1 MSENEEIF
9 ETPEKVEKEIVEKD
23 EAEVA
28 DKEEVAPVVKKKT
41 RKKREYTDEQRTKM
55 LENLRKGHEASLKKR
70 KAKKALKKEV
80 IKNSKNVANAYIDRK
95 LESDNKLLSKIE
107 HLQSII
113 ENMNK
118 PKAAPKPA
126 PVPKVET
133 PKPAPKPAPKPVE
146 KPTPKPMP
154 VAAPIPIPQP
164 VGVNIST
171 YRRKNKWGI

>member
-1 MSENEEIF
+1 M
-9 ETPEKVEKEIVEKD
+9 
-23 EAEVA
+23 
-28 DKEEVAPVVKKKT
+28 
-41 RKKREYTDEQRTKM
+41 
-55 LENLRKGHEASLKKR
+55 
-70 KAKKALKKEV
+70 AKKSLKKEV

-118 PKAAPKPA
+118 PKAVPKPA
-126 PVPKVET
+126 PVAKVEAA
-133 PKPAPKPAPKPVE
+133 PVPKPAPKPVE

-171 YRRKNKWGI
+171 YQRKSKWF

>member
-9 ETPEKVEKEIVEKD
+9 ETPKKEIVEKD

-28 DKEEVAPVVKKKT
+28 DTEEVAPVVKKKP
-41 RKKREYTDEQRTKM
+41 RKKREYTDEQRAKM
-55 LENLRKGHEASLKKR
+55 LENLRKGRETSLKKR

-113 ENMNK
+113 ENREPVIPGEEVRKTVELFTAIYRSQRDKK
-118 PKAAPKPA
+118 PINFPLSP
-126 PVPKVET
+126 E
-133 PKPAPKPAPKPVE
+133 
-146 KPTPKPMP
+146 
-154 VAAPIPIPQP
+154 
-164 VGVNIST
+164 SD
-171 YRRKNKWGI
+171 RKDFDGRLV

>member
-9 ETPEKVEKEIVEKD
+9 ETPEKVKKEIVEKD

-28 DKEEVAPVVKKKT
+28 DTEEVAPVVKKKP
-41 RKKREYTDEQRTKM
+41 RKKREYTDEQRAKM
-55 LENLRKGHEASLKKR
+55 LENLRKGREASLKKR

-80 IKNSKNVANAYIDRK
+80 IKNSKNVTNAYIDRK

-118 PKAAPKPA
+118 PKAVPKPA
-126 PVPKVET
+126 PVAKVEAA
-133 PKPAPKPAPKPVE
+133 PAPKPAP

>member
-1 MSENEEIF
+1 MSQEDTEIF
-9 ETPEKVEKEIVEKD
+9 ETPEKLQKKIVEKEEV
-23 EAEVA
+23 EVA

-55 LENLRKGHEASLKKR
+55 LENLRKGREASLKKR

-126 PVPKVET
+126 PVAKVEAAPV
-133 PKPAPKPAPKPVE
+133 PKPAP

-171 YRRKNKWGI
+171 YQRKSKWF